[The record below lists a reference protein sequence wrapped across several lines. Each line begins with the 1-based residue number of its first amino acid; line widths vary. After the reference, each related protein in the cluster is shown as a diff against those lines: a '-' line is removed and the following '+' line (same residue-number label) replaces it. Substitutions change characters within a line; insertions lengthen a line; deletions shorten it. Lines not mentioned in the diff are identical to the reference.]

1 MAAVDRAYSRLSR
14 GLRERAVKNFSL
26 SRKTT
31 LQVGGPAKAFVVV
44 DSLEELRWV
53 MQTIHDFGVSFFVI
67 GRGSNLLVSDNGFNG
82 VVIELGTGFRKIHTD
97 GTYVQAGAATLL
109 PALVQLAW
117 KEGLSGLTFAVG
129 IPGGLGGA
137 LTLNAGAYSK
147 AIGDIV
153 TSATLYTPD
162 CQLVAFDRSELV
174 FDYRYSSLAG
184 QGIILE
190 AVLKFKKGSAESIQ
204 AEMERNF
211 KKRKKTQPLQLPSAG
226 SVFKNPTGLSA
237 GKLIEEAGLRG
248 LQIGEAQISVK
259 HCNFVVNLGNASGQD
274 IYNLLRLVQ
283 KKVFDTHGIL
293 LEPEI
298 TLVGE
303 FEEELITSDSE

>member
-67 GRGSNLLVSDNGFNG
+67 GRGSNLLVSDNGFKG

-97 GTYVQAGAATLL
+97 GIYVQAGAATLL

-283 KKVFDTHGIL
+283 KKVFDTQGVL